1 MIFSPVLFY
10 DVDKRSFTYR
20 EEHSYWIGVKGT
32 RSIKGEKNPAVCTHY
47 HESLGQGNEWVC
59 DVLCVFLTRERQ

>member
-20 EEHSYWIGVKGT
+20 EEHNYWIGVKGT
-32 RSIKGEKNPAVCTHY
+32 RSIKGEKTLQFVHIIMY
-47 HESLGQGNEWVC
+47 
-59 DVLCVFLTRERQ
+59 R